1 MSEEL
6 PSERGERDAVGYLD
20 VPTPF
25 VLAHRGFSRD
35 GLENSMAAFAAAV
48 DLGVTHL
55 ETDVHA
61 TADGR
66 LVAFH
71 DRVLDR
77 VTDGFGPVAGLSW
90 EAVARARIGG
100 TEPVPLLEDVL
111 RTWPKVRVNV
121 DVKAAAAIGPLVDVV
136 DRTRSWDRVCVASF
150 SDARR
155 RAVLRRLPPGV
166 ASSPGRNGVAA
177 FWAATRGPYRPGAL
191 RRLTRDVVCLQV
203 PERLGPTRV
212 VDARLVRAAHAVGLQ
227 VHVWT
232 VDEADDMRRLL
243 DLGVDALITDRADTA
258 VEVVRERGAQAPS
271 SAHDA

>member
-1 MSEEL
+1 MTRAL
-6 PSERGERDAVGYLD
+6 PGYLD

-25 VLAHRGFSRD
+25 AMAHRGFSRD

-77 VTDGFGPVAGLSW
+77 VTDGSGPVAGLTW
-90 EAVARARIGG
+90 ETVRQARIGG
-100 TEPVPLLEDVL
+100 VEPVPLLEDVL
-111 RTWPKVRVNV
+111 GAWPAVRVNV
-121 DVKAAAAIGPLVDVV
+121 DVKSAAAVGPLVDVV
-136 DRTRSWDRVCVASF
+136 NRTRAWDRVCVASF
-150 SDARR
+150 SDTRR

-166 ASSPGRNGVAA
+166 VSSPGRRGVAA
-177 FWAATRGPYRPGAL
+177 FWAATRGPHRVADL
-191 RRLTRDVVCLQV
+191 RRLARDAVCLQV
-203 PERLGPTRV
+203 PERLGRTRV
-212 VDARLVRAAHAVGLQ
+212 VDARFVRAAHAAGVQ

-243 DLGVDALITDRADTA
+243 DLGVDALITDRTDTA
-258 VEVVRERGAQAPS
+258 VEVLRERATQAPS

>member
-1 MSEEL
+1 
-6 PSERGERDAVGYLD
+6 VTYLD
-20 VPTPF
+20 VPTPL
-25 VLAHRGFSRD
+25 VMAHRGFSRD

-77 VTDGFGPVAGLSW
+77 VTDGYGPVAGLTW
-90 EAVARARIGG
+90 EAVSRARIGG
-100 TEPVPLLEDVL
+100 REPVPLLEDVL
-111 RTWPKVRVNV
+111 GTWSQVRVNV
-121 DVKAAAAIGPLVDVV
+121 DVKAAAAVGPLVDVV
-136 DRTRSWDRVCVASF
+136 NRTRSWDRVCVASF

-166 ASSPGRNGVAA
+166 ASSPGRTVVGA
-177 FWAATRGPYRPGAL
+177 FWAATRGRYRVGAL
-191 RRLTRDVVCLQV
+191 RRIARDVVCLQV
-203 PERLGPTRV
+203 PERLGALRV
-212 VDARLVRAAHAVGLQ
+212 VDGRLVRAAHAAGLQ

-232 VDEADDMRRLL
+232 VDDPQDMHRLL
-243 DLGVDALITDRADTA
+243 DLGVDGIITDRADTA
-258 VEVVRERGAQAPS
+258 LDVVRGRAGQGPS
-271 SAHDA
+271 SAHDV

>member
-1 MSEEL
+1 VS
-6 PSERGERDAVGYLD
+6 YLD
-20 VPTPF
+20 VPTPL
-25 VLAHRGFSRD
+25 VMAHRGFSRD

-61 TADGR
+61 TADGW

-77 VTDGFGPVAGLSW
+77 VTDGFGPVAGLTW
-90 EAVARARIGG
+90 EAVGRARIGG

-111 RTWPKVRVNV
+111 GTWPQVRVNV
-121 DVKAAAAIGPLVDVV
+121 DVKSAAAVGPLVDVV
-136 DRTRSWDRVCVASF
+136 NRTGSWDRVCVASF

-166 ASSPGRNGVAA
+166 ASSPGRGGVAA
-177 FWAATRGPYRPGAL
+177 FWAATRVPHRVGAL

-203 PERLGPTRV
+203 PEWLGRTRV
-212 VDARLVRAAHAVGLQ
+212 VDARFVRAAHAADLQ

-232 VDEADDMRRLL
+232 VDDADDMHRLL
-243 DLGVDALITDRADTA
+243 DLGVDGIITDRTDTA
-258 VEVVRERGAQAPS
+258 LQVVRERGGQA
-271 SAHDA
+271 A

>member
-1 MSEEL
+1 VS
-6 PSERGERDAVGYLD
+6 YLD

-77 VTDGFGPVAGLSW
+77 VTDGSGPVAGLTW
-90 EAVARARIGG
+90 ERVGKALIGG

-111 RTWPKVRVNV
+111 GTWPQVRVNV
-121 DVKAAAAIGPLVDVV
+121 DVKAPAAVGPLVDAVN
-136 DRTRSWDRVCVASF
+136 RTRSWDRVCVASF
-150 SDARR
+150 SDTRR

-166 ASSPGRNGVAA
+166 ASSPGRRGAAA
-177 FWAATRGPYRPGAL
+177 FWAATRGPYRLGAL
-191 RRLTRDVVCLQV
+191 RRLTADVVCLQL
-203 PERLGPTRV
+203 PERLGRTRV
-212 VDARLVRAAHAVGLQ
+212 VDERLVRAAHAVGLQ

-232 VDEADDMRRLL
+232 VDERADMHRLL
-243 DLGVDALITDRADTA
+243 DLGVDALVTDRTDTA
-258 VEVVRERGAQAPS
+258 LDVLRERAAQAPS